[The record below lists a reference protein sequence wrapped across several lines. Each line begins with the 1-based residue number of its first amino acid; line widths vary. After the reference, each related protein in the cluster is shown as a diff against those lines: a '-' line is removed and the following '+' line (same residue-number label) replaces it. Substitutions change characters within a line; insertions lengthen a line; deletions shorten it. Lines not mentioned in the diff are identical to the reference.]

1 MQFKP
6 TKATMDALLTGIS
19 GECERY
25 MLRWKLF
32 AEKMD
37 TLLDADLTGM
47 GYTTEQV
54 AYIRSFAIALKNIEL
69 RYRNQ
74 APLNA
79 DDPSY
84 FVKQMS
90 PMTTF

>member
-1 MQFKP
+1 MIFKP
-6 TKATMDALLTGIS
+6 TKANMDSLLSGVS

-54 AYIRSFAIALKNIEL
+54 AYIRSFAVALKNIEL

-74 APLNA
+74 EPLNT

>member
-6 TKATMDALLTGIS
+6 TKTTMDALLTGIS

-47 GYTTEQV
+47 GYTAEQV
-54 AYIRSFAIALKNIEL
+54 AYIRSFCVSLKNIEL

-74 APLNA
+74 APLNS

-84 FVKQMS
+84 FVKQMA